1 MTAPQGPDARRTAA
15 RTDATPP
22 GRPSSGGPAA
32 AAGDPA
38 PAGRASSGASGTP
51 ATPTTVLP
59 GAAGR
64 RPPTRPAVPR
74 PAEPQGSRPAT
85 RARKARLALK
95 RIDPW
100 SVFVF
105 SLLASV
111 FLGIA
116 VVVAVGAL
124 YAVLDGLGVLASV
137 NDLVGEVAGDD
148 SGPLITAGRVV
159 GGAAV
164 VSAAN
169 VVLLTLLAT
178 LGALLYNLCAS
189 FTGGIE
195 LTLGERDG

>member
-1 MTAPQGPDARRTAA
+1 MTAPEGPDARRTAA
-15 RTDATPP
+15 RTESTP
-22 GRPSSGGPAA
+22 GRPSSGGPAP
-32 AAGDPA
+32 GRREPA
-38 PAGRASSGASGTP
+38 PPGRPGPGGAVANG
-51 ATPTTVLP
+51 APTTVLP
-59 GAAGR
+59 GPAAQ

-74 PAEPQGSRPAT
+74 PADPAGSRPAS

-95 RIDPW
+95 RVDPW

-116 VVVAVGAL
+116 VVVAVAAL
-124 YAVLDGLGVLASV
+124 YAVLDGLGVLTSV
-137 NDLVGEVAGDD
+137 NELFGEVAGEG
-148 SGPLITAGRVV
+148 SGPLITAGWVV

-195 LTLGERDG
+195 LTLGARDG